1 MCMKNSYLVGSTVLS
16 VVQLP
21 LLDSKIVV
29 SLRFRLIK
37 LHLRHIDTGIFGK
50 RQIGDI
56 SCNIARF
63 QTVGRLA
70 QASLAVNSVK
80 SAASA

>member
-1 MCMKNSYLVGSTVLS
+1 MKNSHLIGSTVLS
-16 VVQLP
+16 GVQLP
-21 LLDSKIVV
+21 LLDPIIVV
-29 SLRFRLIK
+29 SLRLRMIK
-37 LHLRHIDTGIFGK
+37 LRLRHIGTGIFGK

-70 QASLAVNSVK
+70 QASLAVKSVK